1 MQFSIVDV
9 ASVFFLFLSVNQYPR
24 EFDIQQKKKKTEKL
38 GPAWQNVAGNHCI
51 SWQKK
56 IAFSYS
62 DPGDTLENKLNDL
75 KPLYSR
81 KKSFAFQKKLKKML
95 LHKRVNLADQHKQKP
110 QEDACHVPY
119 MTSQYETNLWSTHVN
134 IVRLAEP
141 IRFSFH
147 FSRGQNR
154 KSPFAPKPNGNAC
167 YAGYNL

>member
-81 KKSFAFQKKLKKML
+81 KKSFAFQMKFK
-95 LHKRVNLADQHKQKP
+95 
-110 QEDACHVPY
+110 C
-119 MTSQYETNLWSTHVN
+119 
-134 IVRLAEP
+134 
-141 IRFSFH
+141 SFL
-147 FSRGQNR
+147 G
-154 KSPFAPKPNGNAC
+154 
-167 YAGYNL
+167 